1 MRASLLIGVI
11 KILRKRLRSRTEPL
25 FLKLRLLQILEQELQ
40 LDDSSLCGGKNT
52 LENST
57 FSLCM
62 QTENSVL
69 IVCLRGEKRSYACS
83 ILLQGVSVCLLKIQ
97 RIGSTKLLIPP
108 TCESDNLSGTSVI
121 PLGQNYCRSAAPHS
135 GGWSGTSVSQRRTN

>member
-1 MRASLLIGVI
+1 MRALLLIGVI
-11 KILRKRLRSRTEPL
+11 KILGKRLRSRTEPL

-52 LENST
+52 LENCT

-108 TCESDNLSGTSVI
+108 TCESDNSSGTSVI
-121 PLGQNYCRSAAPHS
+121 PLVQNCCRSAAPHC
-135 GGWSGTSVSQRRTN
+135 GGWSRPSVFQRRTN